1 MYGAAFAAVLV
12 VWHRCSPPMLP
23 HRGMP
28 CFFIFPWLYS
38 IWGECAWFQYSR
50 FRQNCKYFFGAAAV
64 PPIRIKTASLQNKFT
79 SLQKPPLHLRQP
91 HSDSD
96 KPAPPP
102 SMSGSVTLLLQFFPL
117 YYYEIMK
124 HHIMMRRDATF
135 HGRASLP
142 ADVPLTTLQ
151 ILLWLSSIRLSSFGD
166 LFRRL

>member
-1 MYGAAFAAVLV
+1 MQSSDVPPSGDAV
-12 VWHRCSPPMLP
+12 
-23 HRGMP
+23 
-28 CFFIFPWLYS
+28 FFYFPWLYS

-79 SLQKPPLHLRQP
+79 SLQTPPLHLRQP

-102 SMSGSVTLLLQFFPL
+102 SMSGSVTLFLQFFPR

-124 HHIMMRRDATF
+124 HHIMMRRDETF

-142 ADVPLTTLQ
+142 ARCSTYDIADSPLDFFNTFVV
-151 ILLWLSSIRLSSFGD
+151 IWRSFSTFVD
-166 LFRRL
+166 KK